1 MKPND
6 INRPTLTVEET
17 LQVIEE
23 LKNKL
28 KNHLEK
34 YGDGAFLHPH
44 ETTGCLF
51 GQIMKLSTAADA
63 TVYSNDSDEFEAR
76 LFKLALPT
84 IFAIVSL
91 RKIKNLE

>member
-6 INRPTLTVEET
+6 ISRPILTVEET
-17 LQVIEE
+17 LPIVEE
-23 LKNKL
+23 LTNKL

-51 GQIMKLSTAADA
+51 GQTIKLSAAADA
-63 TVYSNDSDEFEAR
+63 TVYSNDSDAFEER

-84 IFAIVSL
+84 IFAIASL
-91 RKIKNLE
+91 RKIKNLQ